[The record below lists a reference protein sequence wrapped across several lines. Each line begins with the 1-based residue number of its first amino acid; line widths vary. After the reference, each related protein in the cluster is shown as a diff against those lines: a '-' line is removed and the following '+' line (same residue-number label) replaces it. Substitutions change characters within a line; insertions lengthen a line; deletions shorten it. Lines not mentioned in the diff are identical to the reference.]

1 MATTEAARLLVR
13 GAELEVALGEVDA
26 VLAAV
31 PEGDYRDRL
40 VVLREELTGDGVGQ
54 ESVGELDRLVELA
67 LQSGRLRAVYA
78 VDGHPMCQRH
88 AALALFNRA
97 MGREE

>member
-1 MATTEAARLLVR
+1 MLKVDISIKPLPRLPAQDCCKLIHNYH
-13 GAELEVALGEVDA
+13 D
-26 VLAAV
+26 
-31 PEGDYRDRL
+31 
-40 VVLREELTGDGVGQ
+40 Q
-54 ESVGELDRLVELA
+54 C
-67 LQSGRLRAVYA
+67 RLRAVYA